1 MVAYCLNSLAAI
13 KLERGHTGPGQ
24 YLRDSWMWKRAIAT
38 SRYNNDFKDRLSDP
52 STNVFR
58 NRNVTWNQSKVFVN
72 QNKARMSRDY
82 TGRWFAI
89 APEGV
94 EDGHPALKPS
104 ERYFQ
109 MRAADQRLDEII
121 VNDGI
126 RATLIRGE
134 SIYRAIPNRKTQRI
148 MRKARVML
156 DGERKVV
163 KDSRGEVV
171 TEFDLWLALPDDPT
185 REFLMRDPKVI
196 RQVARTPYPLSD
208 QAYEMLITTAQPSG
222 CGLTFPFWGD
232 FFASIYAKSLDAAE
246 VKGHEYEMKVDD
258 LFDTLPN
265 HLLTPAA
272 QEYYDQFHQGS
283 GMGAKTEHLQPQL
296 VKGELQ
302 EGKQETAD
310 PGALGR
316 NHYAD
321 FWFRWDPFMDKS
333 GASVK
338 IASGKRR
345 RQDLMMLLDVEN
357 QWPVWYGPVDELNLG
372 EGRKN
377 PYGCIR
383 ARQVEGRWWGTGHF
397 EEHMDL
403 CEEVDADL
411 CRLSIEKAKSGNIL
425 IENTN
430 LTEEGKAGIPLSFRS
445 PSTFRAVGNASA
457 DDILKVIRVQA
468 QTSEIESC
476 LEKNMQALTARGG
489 MLTPGEAEASN
500 LDAAQTLGG
509 LQILDKTKT
518 IANDDLEDEITKGI
532 DDLLETWTELEV
544 RNPDLLQLEELLAG
558 AVVQP
563 EPQPMPVVAPEMAEA
578 PVVAIVS
585 APVKESTLVMQMLAG
600 LKGRKARSAI
610 KVIRTKSR
618 STQILATQQ
627 NIKVLLDEYSKLPA
641 PLRKAQR
648 DAYLEMLQALDS
660 TNPASALEKID
671 DAMAEME
678 AAMMPP
684 VGPDGQMQPP
694 DAGDE
699 MMPSKQEPVA

>member
-1 MVAYCLNSLAAI
+1 MVSYCLNSLAAI

-24 YLRDSWMWKRAIAT
+24 YMRDSWMWKRAIAT
-38 SRYNNDFKDRLSDP
+38 ARYNNDFRDRLSDP

-58 NRNVTWNQSKVFVN
+58 NRNLTWNQSKVYVT

-82 TGRWFAI
+82 TGRWFAV

-94 EDGHPALKPS
+94 EDGHPALKPA

-109 MRAADQRLDEII
+109 MRAADQRLDEMI

-126 RATLIRGE
+126 RSTLIRGE
-134 SIYRAIPNRKTQRI
+134 SVYRAVPNRTTERV

-222 CGLTFPFWGD
+222 CDLTFPFWGD

-283 GMGAKTEHLQPQL
+283 SMGAKTEHLQPQL

-302 EGKQETAD
+302 EGKQEVTD

-316 NHYAD
+316 NHYAE
-321 FWFRWDPFMDKS
+321 FWFRWDSSMDES

-357 QWPVWYGPVDELNLG
+357 AWPVWYGPVDELNLG
-372 EGRKN
+372 EGRKH

-383 ARQVEGRWWGTGHF
+383 MRGVEGRWWGTGHF
-397 EEHMDL
+397 EEYL
-403 CEEVDADL
+403 PLTEEVDANL
-411 CRLSIEKAKSGNIL
+411 CRESLELAKSGNIL
-425 IENTN
+425 FENRN
-430 LTEEGKAGIPLSFRS
+430 ATEEGKASIPLSFRG
-445 PSTFRAVGNASA
+445 PSSYTLIGQNKGSDALDV
-457 DDILKVIRVQA
+457 VTVQA
-468 QTSEIESC
+468 NTGPIENA
-476 LEKNMQALTARGG
+476 LNRHMQALTSRAG
-489 MLTPGEAEASN
+489 MLTPGETEVSG
-500 LDAAQTLGG
+500 LRAANTKGG
-509 LQILDKTKT
+509 LEILDNTKT
-518 IANDDLEDEITKGI
+518 TSMDSEEAEITKGV
-532 DDLLETWTELEV
+532 DVMLEAWIELEV
-544 RNPDLLQLEELLAG
+544 LNPDLLQLEELLAG

-563 EPQPMPVVAPEMAEA
+563 EPQPMPAVAPEMAGDPA
-578 PVVAIVS
+578 MPVAVVP

-600 LKGRKARSAI
+600 LKGRKARSAMKI
-610 KVIRTKSR
+610 VRTKSR
-618 STQILATQQ
+618 STQILNANTNIDAT
-627 NIKVLLDEYSKLPA
+627 LDKYQSMPA
-641 PLRKAQR
+641 PLRKARR
-648 DAYLEMLQALDS
+648 DTSMGNLLALDVS
-660 TNPASALEKID
+660 NPAETLKKVD
-671 DAMAEME
+671 DAMAEIE
-678 AAMMPP
+678 ASMM
-684 VGPDGQMQPP
+684 PP
-694 DAGDE
+694 DAGGE
-699 MMPSKQEPVA
+699 MPPAQQEPVA